1 MKKTNNF
8 YSLSPSEEKVRV
20 RGKQTRYSIPINKGG
35 KSVLIDKK
43 VSNFLDELASS
54 SPTPGGGSVAAL
66 AGALGVALISM
77 VGNLTI
83 GKKKYKDVE
92 EDIKKIISSSERL
105 RYELSQLIEEDVRV
119 FNNFMATYKMP
130 KETEDEK
137 KIRAEKIQKSL
148 IEAAK
153 VPLRVAYKC
162 LDILSL
168 SKEVAEKGNINVVS
182 DAGVAVLMAEAALES
197 AILNVKINLRMIKD
211 EKIRTELYSSIKEIL
226 LKEKGQ
232 KEKVLEM
239 VEGKIG

>member
-1 MKKTNNF
+1 M
-8 YSLSPSEEKVRV
+8 
-20 RGKQTRYSIPINKGG
+20 
-35 KSVLIDKK
+35 LIDKK
-43 VSNFLDELASS
+43 INNFLDELASN

-66 AGALGVALISM
+66 AGALGAALISM

-83 GKKKYKDVE
+83 GKKKYEDVE
-92 EDIKKIISSSERL
+92 EDIKKIISSSEKL
-105 RYELSQLIEEDVRV
+105 RYELSQLIEEDVKV

-137 KIRAEKIQKSL
+137 KIRAEKIQESL

-153 VPLRVAYKC
+153 VPLKVAYKC

-182 DAGVAVLMAEAALES
+182 DVGVAVLMAEAALES

-211 EKIRTELYSSIKEIL
+211 EKVRTELFSSIKEIL

-232 KEKVLEM
+232 TEKVLEI
-239 VEGKIG
+239 VEEKIR

>member
-1 MKKTNNF
+1 M
-8 YSLSPSEEKVRV
+8 
-20 RGKQTRYSIPINKGG
+20 
-35 KSVLIDKK
+35 LIDKK
-43 VSNFLDELASS
+43 VSNFLNELASN

-66 AGALGVALISM
+66 AGVLGAALISM
-77 VGNLTI
+77 VGNLTV
-83 GKKKYKDVE
+83 GKKKYEDVE
-92 EDIKKIISSSERL
+92 EDIKKIISSSEKL
-105 RYELSQLIEEDVRV
+105 RYELRQLIEEDVKV
-119 FNNFMATYKMP
+119 FNNFMSTYKMP

-137 KIRAEKIQKSL
+137 KVRAEKIQESL

-153 VPLRVAYKC
+153 VPLKVAYKC

-211 EKIRTELYSSIKEIL
+211 EKARTELSSSMKEIL

-232 KEKVLEM
+232 KEKVLEI
-239 VEGKIG
+239 VEEKIR

>member
-1 MKKTNNF
+1 M
-8 YSLSPSEEKVRV
+8 
-20 RGKQTRYSIPINKGG
+20 
-35 KSVLIDKK
+35 LIDKK
-43 VSNFLDELASS
+43 VSNFLDELASN

-66 AGALGVALISM
+66 AGTLGAALISM
-77 VGNLTI
+77 VGNLTV
-83 GKKKYKDVE
+83 GKKKYEDVE
-92 EDIKKIISSSERL
+92 EDIKKIISSSEKL
-105 RYELSQLIEEDVRV
+105 RYELSQLIEEDVKV

-137 KIRAEKIQKSL
+137 AIRAKKIQESL
-148 IEAAK
+148 IKAAK
-153 VPLRVAYKC
+153 VPLKVAYKC

-211 EKIRTELYSSIKEIL
+211 EKVRTELSSSIKEIL

-232 KEKVLEM
+232 KEKVLEI
-239 VEGKIG
+239 VEEKIR